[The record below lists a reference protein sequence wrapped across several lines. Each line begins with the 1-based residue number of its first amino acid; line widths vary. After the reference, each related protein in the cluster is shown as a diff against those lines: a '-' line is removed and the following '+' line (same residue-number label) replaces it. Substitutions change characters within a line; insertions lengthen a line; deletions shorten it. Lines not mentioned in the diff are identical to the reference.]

1 MQVAMLAF
9 CLALR
14 AVPMGGWCRSP
25 PPSASAPGPA
35 GLNRLTPRIYST
47 RGFDEQPGRLHVML
61 TFRCY
66 FLDANNHIR
75 AAEVIEA
82 KALGE
87 AIEKGLALLRASRHQ
102 SLE

>member
-1 MQVAMLAF
+1 
-9 CLALR
+9 
-14 AVPMGGWCRSP
+14 
-25 PPSASAPGPA
+25 
-35 GLNRLTPRIYST
+35 
-47 RGFDEQPGRLHVML
+47 ML

-102 SLE
+102 SLEIWEGAVKVFPAIAPAAAADGD